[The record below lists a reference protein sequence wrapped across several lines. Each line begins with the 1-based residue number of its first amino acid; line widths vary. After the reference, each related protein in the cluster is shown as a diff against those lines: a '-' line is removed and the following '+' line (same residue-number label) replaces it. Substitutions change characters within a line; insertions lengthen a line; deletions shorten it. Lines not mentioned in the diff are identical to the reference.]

1 MESPHQARQE
11 IATVAEPRLPRS
23 IPEQIAE
30 DIGSAIIGGRH
41 TVGERLIETELAARF
56 GVSRGPIREALRILE
71 RRRLIDLIPR
81 RGAYVRE
88 VSLNS
93 IADLFN
99 TRLALTSSAA
109 RIMAL
114 LRPPTHLATL
124 RQRVDELQVLAKD
137 GDTPPLTFAYAVTR
151 SVRAIAR
158 GSGNEMLN
166 DVISDLANQTVW
178 TTIWKSPL
186 DYRTPTSRRRT
197 ATRMKQVLD
206 AIERSA
212 GDEAERLLRDMLEQ
226 DRDQAIRQLAR
237 MRGETC
243 EPHRMLRTLEDPGV
257 PSTSAARPV
266 PRSGA
271 ASRTAK

>member
-1 MESPHQARQE
+1 MQLSDQDRLEIEIE
-11 IATVAEPRLPRS
+11 IATAVEPRLPRS

-41 TVGERLIETELAARF
+41 IVGERLIETDLASRF

-99 TRLALTSSAA
+99 TRLALTTSAA

-114 LRPPTHLATL
+114 RQPPTYLETL
-124 RQRVDELQVLAKD
+124 HRRVDELRRLARD
-137 GDTPPLTFAYAVTR
+137 SDTSPMAFAYAVTR

-166 DVISDLANQTVW
+166 DVLSDLANQTVW
-178 TTIWKSPL
+178 TTIWKAPL
-186 DYRTPTSRRRT
+186 DYLTPASRRRT
-197 ATRMKQVLD
+197 ATRMGQVLD
-206 AIERSA
+206 AIERGA
-212 GDEAERLLRDMLEQ
+212 ADEAERLLREMLEQ
-226 DRDQAIRQLAR
+226 DRDQAIRQLATL
-237 MRGETC
+237 RGETC
-243 EPHRMLRTLEDPGV
+243 DPYRMLRTLPD
-257 PSTSAARPV
+257 
-266 PRSGA
+266 
-271 ASRTAK
+271 

>member
-1 MESPHQARQE
+1 MKLTPDQDGPQE
-11 IATVAEPRLPRS
+11 IATSAQARPPRS

-30 DIGSAIIGGRH
+30 DIGSAIIAGRH
-41 TVGERLIETELAARF
+41 AVGERLIETELASRF

-71 RRRLIDLIPR
+71 RRRLVDLIPR

-99 TRLALTSSAA
+99 TRLALTTSAA

-114 LRPPTHLATL
+114 VRPPTYMETL
-124 RQRVDELQVLAKD
+124 RRRGDELRRLAQD
-137 GDTPPLTFAYAVTR
+137 PATTPGAFAYVVTR
-151 SVRAIAR
+151 AVRTIAR
-158 GSGNEMLN
+158 GSGNELLN

-186 DYRTPTSRRRT
+186 DYLTQASRRRT
-197 ATRMKQVLD
+197 AQRMADVLD
-206 AIERSA
+206 AIERGASE
-212 GDEAERLLRDMLEQ
+212 DAERLLRDLLEQ

-243 EPHRMLRTLEDPGV
+243 DPHRTLRTIN
-257 PSTSAARPV
+257 A
-266 PRSGA
+266 
-271 ASRTAK
+271 

>member
-1 MESPHQARQE
+1 MQSSDQDRLDTKT
-11 IATVAEPRLPRS
+11 ATASEPRVPRS

-30 DIGSAIIGGRH
+30 DIGSAVIGGRH
-41 TVGERLIETELAARF
+41 TVGERLIETDLASRF

-99 TRLALTSSAA
+99 TRLALTTSAA

-114 LRPPTHLATL
+114 ARPPAYLDAL
-124 RQRVDELQVLAKD
+124 RRRVDELERLARVKD
-137 GDTPPLTFAYAVTR
+137 TSPQAFAYTVTR

-166 DVISDLANQTVW
+166 DVLSDLANQTVW

-186 DYRTPTSRRRT
+186 DYLTPASRRRT
-197 ATRMKQVLD
+197 ATRMRQVLD
-206 AIERSA
+206 AIERGA
-212 GDEAERLLRDMLEQ
+212 ADEAEQLLRDMLEQ
-226 DRDQAIRQLAR
+226 DRDQAIRQLAAL
-237 MRGETC
+237 RGETC
-243 EPHRMLRTLEDPGV
+243 DPHRMLRTL
-257 PSTSAARPV
+257 
-266 PRSGA
+266 PR
-271 ASRTAK
+271 

>member
-1 MESPHQARQE
+1 MQFTEQGNQQ
-11 IATVAEPRLPRS
+11 IATAPEPRSPRS

-41 TVGERLIETELAARF
+41 TVGDRLIETELAARF

-99 TRLALTSSAA
+99 TRLALTTSAA

-114 LRPPTHLATL
+114 ARPPDFMATL
-124 RQRVDELQVLAKD
+124 RRRVDELRRLARD
-137 GDTPPLTFAYAVTR
+137 AGTPPLDFAYAVTR
-151 SVRAIAR
+151 AVRAIAR
-158 GSGNEMLN
+158 GSGNDMLN

-186 DYRTPTSRRRT
+186 DYLTPTSRRRT
-197 ATRMKQVLD
+197 ATRMAQVLD
-206 AIERSA
+206 AIERGAS
-212 GDEAERLLRDMLEQ
+212 DEAESLLRDMLEYN
-226 DRDQAIRQLAR
+226 RDHAIRQLAR
-237 MRGETC
+237 LRGETC
-243 EPHRMLRTLEDPGV
+243 DPHRMLRTLD
-257 PSTSAARPV
+257 S
-266 PRSGA
+266 
-271 ASRTAK
+271 